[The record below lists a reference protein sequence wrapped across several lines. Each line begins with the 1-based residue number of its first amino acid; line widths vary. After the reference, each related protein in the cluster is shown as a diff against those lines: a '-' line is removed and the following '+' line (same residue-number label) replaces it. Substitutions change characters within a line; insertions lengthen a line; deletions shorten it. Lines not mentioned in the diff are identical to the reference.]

1 MVIYNVKK
9 MGKESLLDILLADGL
24 LDAEQIRSIK
34 SKEALQRSKMLKSK
48 THGIRHNIAHQ
59 SFISLIDIIESLRIT
74 SQKND
79 GKVITSDTIMSA
91 VASHLNMPFLKIDP
105 LKLDYEVVTQII
117 SKPYAIKHQIVP
129 IALSGNI
136 LTVATSDPFDME
148 AVDWIERVTGH
159 KVEVAV
165 TTKADILKII
175 AEFFGFKSA
184 ITSANAEFNVITDLG
199 NLEQF
204 VNLKSITELEATD
217 QHIVNAVE
225 YLLHYAYSSR
235 ASDIHIEPKR
245 DFSLIRFRI
254 DGILHN
260 IHKIPKAVHPPI
272 ISRIKTLAR
281 MDIAEKRKPQD
292 GRIKTAHE
300 GKEVELRI
308 STLPVAFGE
317 KVVVR
322 IFDPVVLM
330 KNVEELGFYPKETKL
345 VNSFIANTNG
355 IILSTGP
362 TGSGKTTTLYS
373 LLKILSTSEVNVS
386 TIEDPIEMVYEGFNQ
401 TAVHPQIDL
410 TFANCLRT
418 ILRQDPDI
426 IMVGEI
432 RDLETAENAIQAA
445 LTGHL
450 VLSTL
455 HTNDAPSSITRL
467 IDLGVQPFLINATVL
482 GIIAQRL
489 VRKVCDHCKE
499 EYHITKDE
507 CYVLKIDYEKV
518 KNYKVSL
525 GRGCEE
531 CRGTGY
537 LGRTGIFEVMEIN
550 EKIREEIHE
559 KSSPLHI
566 KKIAQS
572 QGMSTL
578 KDNAIRKLL
587 QGITTVDEV
596 LRVTGLSY

>member
-1 MVIYNVKK
+1 
-9 MGKESLLDILLADGL
+9 MGKKSLLEILFADGI
-24 LDAEQIRSIK
+24 LDAEQIRIIK
-34 SKEALQRSKMLKSK
+34 SKETLQRSKILKSK
-48 THGIRHNIAHQ
+48 TQGVRHNIIHK
-59 SFISLIDIIESLRIT
+59 SFISLIDIIESLKIT

-79 GKVITSDTIMSA
+79 GKVITSDTIMAA
-91 VASHLNMPFLKIDP
+91 VARHLNMPFLKIDP

-117 SKPYAIKHQIVP
+117 SRPYAIKHQIVP
-129 IALSGNI
+129 IGLSGNI

-159 KVEVAV
+159 KVELAV

-175 AEFFGFKSA
+175 TEFFGFKSA
-184 ITSANAEFNVITDLG
+184 ITSANKEFNVITDLG

-204 VNLKSITELEATD
+204 VKLKSITELEATD

-330 KNVEELGFYPKETKL
+330 KDVEELGFYPKETKL

-355 IILSTGP
+355 ILLSTGP

-489 VRKVCDHCKE
+489 VRKVCVHCKE

-507 CYVLKIDYEKV
+507 CYILKIDYEKV
-518 KNYKVSL
+518 KSYKVAL

-550 EKIREEIHE
+550 EKIREEVHE

>member
-1 MVIYNVKK
+1 MKEN
-9 MGKESLLDILLADGL
+9 GKEMLLDILTADGL
-24 LDAEQIRSIK
+24 LNAGQVQLIR
-34 SKEALQRSKMLKSK
+34 SKEALLRSKLLKAR
-48 THGIRHNIAHQ
+48 TQGLRRHAGEP
-59 SFISLIDIIESLRIT
+59 SVVTLIDIIESLKIT
-74 SQKND
+74 SPGAEGRLLTAEN
-79 GKVITSDTIMSA
+79 IMMT
-91 VASHLNMPFLKIDP
+91 VANHLNKPFLKIDP
-105 LKLDYEVVTQII
+105 LKLDYEVVTQVI

-129 IALSGNI
+129 IALSENL
-136 LTVATSDPFDME
+136 LTVATADPFDRE
-148 AVDWIERVTGH
+148 AVDWIQRSAGY
-159 KVEVAV
+159 KVDIVV

-175 AEFFGFKSA
+175 TEFFGFKSA
-184 ITSANAEFNVITDLG
+184 ITSANKEIGSKTDFA

-204 VNLKSITELEATD
+204 VNLKSISELEATD

-260 IHKIPKAVHPPI
+260 IHKVPKAVHPPI
-272 ISRIKTLAR
+272 ISRIKMLAR
-281 MDIAEKRKPQD
+281 MDIAEKRRPQD

-317 KVVVR
+317 KVVIR
-322 IFDPVVLM
+322 IFDPVILM
-330 KNVEELGFYPKETKL
+330 KEIEDIGFFPKEMQL
-345 VNSFIANTNG
+345 VKNFITNTNG

-418 ILRQDPDI
+418 LLRQDPDI
-426 IMVGEI
+426 LMVGEI
-432 RDLETAENAIQAA
+432 RDLETAENAIQAS

-467 IDLGVQPFLINATVL
+467 IDLGVQPFLINATIIGV
-482 GIIAQRL
+482 IAQRL
-489 VRKVCDHCKE
+489 VRKVCAHCKE
-499 EYHITKDE
+499 EYKLTKDE
-507 CYVLKIDYEKV
+507 CYILKLDYEKV
-518 KNYKVSL
+518 KNYKVSI
-525 GRGCEE
+525 GRGCED
-531 CRGTGY
+531 CRSTGY
-537 LGRTGIFEVMEIN
+537 LGRTGIFEVMEID
-550 EKIREEIHE
+550 EKIREQIHE
-559 KSSPLHI
+559 KASPLAI
-566 KKIAQS
+566 KKSAQA
-572 QGMSTL
+572 QGMNTL
-578 KDNAIRKLL
+578 RENAIKKLL

-596 LRVTGLSY
+596 IRVTGLSY

>member
-1 MVIYNVKK
+1 MKETVR
-9 MGKESLLDILLADGL
+9 ESLLEILSQEKL
-24 LDAEQIRSIK
+24 LDDEQMQLIK
-34 SKEALQRSKMLKSK
+34 SKEVLQRSKILKSK
-48 THGIRHNIAHQ
+48 AQGIKHHSAEP
-59 SFISLIDIIESLRIT
+59 SLVTLIDIIESLKIT
-74 SQKND
+74 SPNDD
-79 GKVITSDTIMSA
+79 GKLVTADVIMMA
-91 VASHLNMPFLKIDP
+91 LAKHMKLPFLKIDP
-105 LKLDYEVVTQII
+105 LKLNYEVVTQVI
-117 SKPYAIKHQIVP
+117 SRPYAIKHQIVP
-129 IALSGNI
+129 IALSRST
-136 LTVATSDPFDME
+136 LTVATADPFDRE
-148 AVDWIERVTGH
+148 AIDWIERSTGY
-159 KVEVAV
+159 KVEVV
-165 TTKADILKII
+165 ITTKADIVKII
-175 AEFFGFKSA
+175 TEFFGFKSA
-184 ITSANAEFNVITDLG
+184 ITSANKEMDVKADLA
-199 NLEQF
+199 NLEQY
-204 VNLKSITELEATD
+204 VKLKSISELEATD

-260 IHKIPKAVHPPI
+260 IHKIPKAVHPPM
-272 ISRIKTLAR
+272 ISRVKMMAR
-281 MDIAEKRKPQD
+281 LDIAEKRRPQD
-292 GRIKTAHE
+292 GRIKTEYE
-300 GKEVELRI
+300 GKEIELRI

-322 IFDPVVLM
+322 IFDPVILM
-330 KNVEELGFYPKETKL
+330 KNVEELGFFPKEMDH
-345 VNSFIANTNG
+345 VRNFIANTHG

-373 LLKILSTSEVNVS
+373 LLKILSNSEVNVS

-418 ILRQDPDI
+418 LLRQDPDI

-450 VLSTL
+450 VFSTL

-467 IDLGVQPFLINATVL
+467 IDLGVQPFLINATLV

-489 VRKVCDHCKE
+489 VREVCPHCKE
-499 EYHITKDE
+499 EYNLTKDE
-507 CYVLKIDYEKV
+507 CYILKLDYEKV
-518 KNYKVSL
+518 KHYKVSL

-537 LGRTGIFEVMEIN
+537 LGRTGIFEVMDVTD
-550 EKIREEIHE
+550 KIRNEIHQE
-559 KSSPLHI
+559 ASPITLKRVSQGQGMNTLRENAI
-566 KKIAQS
+566 KKL
-572 QGMSTL
+572 L
-578 KDNAIRKLL
+578 K
-587 QGITTVDEV
+587 GVTTVDEV
-596 LRVTGLSY
+596 IRVTGLSS

>member
-204 VNLKSITELEATD
+204 VNMKSITELEATD

-330 KNVEELGFYPKETKL
+330 KDVEQLGFYPKETKL

>member
-1 MVIYNVKK
+1 M
-9 MGKESLLDILLADGL
+9 KENGRDSLLEILSSDGL
-24 LDAEQIRSIK
+24 LDDEQVQLIK
-34 SKEALQRSKMLKSK
+34 SKEALQRSKILKSK
-48 THGIRHNIAHQ
+48 TPGIRINIIDQ
-59 SFISLIDIIESLRIT
+59 SMISLIDIIESLKLT
-74 SQKND
+74 SPKTKD
-79 GKVITSDTIMSA
+79 KHVTADVIMMS
-91 VASHLNMPFLKIDP
+91 VAKHLNIPFIKIDP

-117 SKPYAIKHQIVP
+117 SRPYAIRHQIVP
-129 IALSGNI
+129 IALSDNT
-136 LTVATSDPFDME
+136 LTVATADPFDKE
-148 AVDWIERVTGH
+148 AVDWIQRVTGY
-159 KVEVAV
+159 KVDVVV
-165 TTKADILKII
+165 TTKEDIMKII
-175 AEFFGFKSA
+175 TEFYGFKSA
-184 ITSANAEFNVITDLG
+184 ITSANKEMDTKTDIG
-199 NLEQF
+199 NLEQY
-204 VNLKSITELEATD
+204 VKLKTITELEATD

-260 IHKIPKAVHPPI
+260 IHKIPKAVHAPI
-272 ISRIKTLAR
+272 VSRIKMLAR
-281 MDIAEKRKPQD
+281 MDIAEKRRPQD

-308 STLPVAFGE
+308 SSIPVAFGE
-317 KVVVR
+317 KIVIR
-322 IFDPVVLM
+322 IFDPIILM
-330 KNVEELGFYPKETKL
+330 QDIGDLGFFPKEMKL
-345 VNSFIANTNG
+345 VKSFIANTHG
-355 IILSTGP
+355 IILVTGP

-401 TAVHPQIDL
+401 TAVHPQIDF
-410 TFANCLRT
+410 TFANCLRNL
-418 ILRQDPDI
+418 LRQDPDI

-432 RDLETAENAIQAA
+432 RDLETAENVIQAS

-467 IDLGVQPFLINATVL
+467 IDLGVPPFLINATIL
-482 GIIAQRL
+482 GVIAQRL
-489 VRKVCDHCKE
+489 VRKVCIRCKE
-499 EYHITKDE
+499 DYNLTKDE
-507 CYVLKIDYEKV
+507 CFILKIDHEKV

-537 LGRTGIFEVMEIN
+537 LGRTGIFEIMEMT
-550 EKIREEIHE
+550 EKIRGEVHE
-559 KSSPLHI
+559 KSSPLNI
-566 KKIAQS
+566 KKIAQG
-572 QGMSTL
+572 QGMNAL
-578 KDNAIRKLL
+578 RENAIRKLL

-596 LRVTGLSY
+596 IRVTGLSS

>member
-1 MVIYNVKK
+1 MKEN
-9 MGKESLLDILLADGL
+9 GKEMLLDILTADGL
-24 LDAEQIRSIK
+24 LNAGQVQLIR
-34 SKEALQRSKMLKSK
+34 SKEALLRSKLLKAR
-48 THGIRHNIAHQ
+48 TQGLRHHAGEP
-59 SFISLIDIIESLRIT
+59 SVVTLIDIIESLKIT
-74 SQKND
+74 SPGTE
-79 GKVITSDTIMSA
+79 GKLLTAENIMMT
-91 VASHLNMPFLKIDP
+91 VANHLNKPFLKIDP
-105 LKLDYEVVTQII
+105 LKLDYEVVTQVI

-129 IALSGNI
+129 VALSDNL
-136 LTVATSDPFDME
+136 LTVATADPFDRE
-148 AVDWIERVTGH
+148 AVDWIQRSAGY
-159 KVEVAV
+159 KVDIVL

-175 AEFFGFKSA
+175 TEFFGFKSA
-184 ITSANAEFNVITDLG
+184 ITSANKEIGSKTDFA

-204 VNLKSITELEATD
+204 VNLKSINELEATD

-260 IHKIPKAVHPPI
+260 IHKVPKAVHPPI
-272 ISRIKTLAR
+272 ISRIKMLAR
-281 MDIAEKRKPQD
+281 MDIAEKRRPQD
-292 GRIKTAHE
+292 GRIKTAHD

-317 KVVVR
+317 KVVMR
-322 IFDPVVLM
+322 IFDPVILM
-330 KNVEELGFYPKETKL
+330 KEIEDIGFFPKEMQL
-345 VNSFIANTNG
+345 VKHFITNTNG

-418 ILRQDPDI
+418 LLRQDPDI
-426 IMVGEI
+426 LMVGEV
-432 RDLETAENAIQAA
+432 RDLETAENAIQAS

-467 IDLGVQPFLINATVL
+467 IDLGVQPFLINATIIGV
-482 GIIAQRL
+482 IAQRL
-489 VRKVCDHCKE
+489 VRKVCTHCKE
-499 EYHITKDE
+499 EYNLTKDE
-507 CYVLKIDYEKV
+507 CYILKLDYEKV
-518 KNYKVSL
+518 KNYKVSI

-531 CRGTGY
+531 CRSTGY
-537 LGRTGIFEVMEIN
+537 LGRTGIFEVMEID
-550 EKIREEIHE
+550 EKIREQIHE
-559 KSSPLHI
+559 KASPPAI
-566 KKIAQS
+566 KKSAQA
-572 QGMSTL
+572 QGMNTL
-578 KDNAIRKLL
+578 RENAIKKLL

-596 LRVTGLSY
+596 IRVTGLSY

>member
-1 MVIYNVKK
+1 M
-9 MGKESLLDILLADGL
+9 EILFDQGL
-24 LDAEQIRSIK
+24 LDEDQIRNIK
-34 SKEALQRSKMLKSK
+34 SREALQRSKILKSK
-48 THGIRHNIAHQ
+48 TQGTRHNIVDQ

-74 SQKND
+74 CPKTG
-79 GKVITSDTIMSA
+79 GKAVTSDTIMTA
-91 VASHLNMPFLKIDP
+91 VARHFNLPFLKIDP

-117 SKPYAIKHQIVP
+117 SRPYAIKHQIVP
-129 IALSGNI
+129 IALSNNT
-136 LTVATSDPFDME
+136 LTVATSDPFDTE
-148 AVDWIERVTGH
+148 AIDWLERGTGH
-159 KVEVAV
+159 KVEVVV
-165 TTKADILKII
+165 TTKADIMKII
-175 AEFFGFKSA
+175 TEFFGFKSA
-184 ITSANAEFNVITDLG
+184 ITSANKEFNLITDLG
-199 NLEQF
+199 NLEQY
-204 VNLKSITELEATD
+204 VRLKSITELEATD

-260 IHKIPKAVHPPI
+260 IHKIPRAVHPPI
-272 ISRIKTLAR
+272 TSRIKTLAR
-281 MDIAEKRKPQD
+281 MDISEKRKPQD
-292 GRIKTAHE
+292 GRIKTSHE

-317 KVVVR
+317 KIVVR

-330 KNVEELGFYPKETKL
+330 KNVEDLGFYPKEIKL
-345 VNSFIANTNG
+345 VKSFIGNTNG

-467 IDLGVQPFLINATVL
+467 LDLGVPSFLLNATVL
-482 GIIAQRL
+482 GVVAQRL
-489 VRKVCDHCKE
+489 VRKVCVHCKE
-499 EYHITKDE
+499 QSQITKDE
-507 CYVLKIDYEKV
+507 CFILKLDYDKV

-537 LGRTGIFEVMEIN
+537 LGRTGIFEVMEVT

-559 KSSPLHI
+559 KSSPLTI
-566 KKIAQS
+566 RKIAQT
-572 QGMSTL
+572 QGMNTL
-578 KDNAIRKLL
+578 RENAIRKLF
-587 QGITTVDEV
+587 QGVTTVDEV